1 MNTTSAI
8 GVLLTAGF
16 LASGCEIIAAVDK
29 SKIGDGGLGG
39 SGGSTMSLTTSSS
52 GSGGTGGSTTTSST
66 ASSTTSS
73 TGTGGTGGSMPG
85 ISKVLLDYEFN
96 VPGTTEPD
104 QSGNGFNGTLVG
116 LGAGNY
122 VQVSAG
128 NDALNFGGTG
138 WVSVG
143 VHTALEGM
151 NQLKLR
157 ARVKSDSQQGFAP
170 IISDWAGS
178 PTPWSFFTNMDGST
192 TSCQVTTTSGNQVV
206 VGGTQ
211 IFGNA
216 SGYHDVECVY
226 DGAQVYLTIDGQQQA
241 DVKALSG
248 TVKKG
253 NGFVG
258 VGALYDQ
265 PTQKALMPYFPGLI
279 DFVQVLR
286 D

>member
-1 MNTTSAI
+1 MNITN
-8 GVLLTAGF
+8 TAGVALLSMSG
-16 LASGCEIIAAVDK
+16 LAGCAQVL
-29 SKIGDGGLGG
+29 GLQPWMDPPDAGG
-39 SGGSTMSLTTSSS
+39 SGGSGMGGAS
-52 GSGGTGGSTTTSST
+52 GSSTTSST
-66 ASSTTSS
+66 ASTSS

-85 ISKVLLDYEFN
+85 INKVLLDYQFN

-104 QSGNGFNGTLVG
+104 KSGNGFNGTLVG
-116 LGAGNY
+116 LDASSY
-122 VQVSAG
+122 VPLAAG
-128 NDALNFGGTG
+128 NDALNFGGLG

-143 VHTALEGM
+143 VHSALEGM
-151 NQLKLR
+151 NQLKIR
-157 ARVKSDSQQGFAP
+157 ARVKSDTQVGFAP
-170 IISDWAGS
+170 IAADWVS
-178 PTPWSFFTNMDGST
+178 NPTPWSFFTNMDGST

-226 DGAQVYLTIDGQQQA
+226 DGANVYLTIDGQQQA
-241 DVKALSG
+241 DVKPLTG

-265 PTQKALMPYFPGLI
+265 PTQMALMPYFPGLV
-279 DFVQVLR
+279 DSLQVLR